1 MSMKNPSSYSVLMS
15 VYAKEKPANLRQ
27 SLSSMLTQTVAPQE
41 LVLVCDGPLGDAL
54 DAVVADA
61 CAAKPGVMRVVRLS
75 ENGGLG
81 NALRVGLAECR
92 CEIVARMDSDDISVP
107 ERCSKQLD
115 AINVHGC
122 DVVSCNLIEF
132 AGTVDCV
139 ISEKKVPETHE
150 EIVRYS
156 KRRNPFNHPCV
167 MFRKSSVEAVGGY
180 RDFPLL
186 EDYYLWLRMLASGC
200 KGYNVQEPLLY
211 MRCDEGMYGRRGGIE
226 YMRSQM
232 RLAEYMRSVGWITPF
247 GQACFVAERV
257 ASSLIPTFVRKRAY
271 RALLRKGV

>member
-115 AINVHGC
+115 AING
-122 DVVSCNLIEF
+122 
-132 AGTVDCV
+132 A
-139 ISEKKVPETHE
+139 
-150 EIVRYS
+150 
-156 KRRNPFNHPCV
+156 
-167 MFRKSSVEAVGGY
+167 
-180 RDFPLL
+180 
-186 EDYYLWLRMLASGC
+186 WL
-200 KGYNVQEPLLY
+200 
-211 MRCDEGMYGRRGGIE
+211 
-226 YMRSQM
+226 
-232 RLAEYMRSVGWITPF
+232 
-247 GQACFVAERV
+247 
-257 ASSLIPTFVRKRAY
+257 
-271 RALLRKGV
+271 